1 MRTRTLTAVL
11 AVLLSAAVSGRAQ
24 RPGAQQ
30 PARDTPAQTQESQ
43 SAPPP
48 TARITGR
55 VVATDGGRPVQR
67 ARVQVRA
74 AELPGGRAMLTDE
87 SGVFDFTGLPAG
99 RYTVTVSKTGY
110 ISLEYGQRRP
120 LQPGMPLEVGD
131 GQQLRNVDFS
141 LPKGGVI
148 AGRLVDEVGEPVVG
162 ASVRVMRYRY
172 VQGDK
177 QLVPAG
183 AAETDDRG
191 EYRVWGLDPGDYYVN
206 AVTRPLLPG
215 FGGPGGRGGRGGRGG
230 GPGADAAGQNDESYA
245 PTYYPGVASPNDALA
260 LTLGVSEEKD
270 GVNFGL
276 LLVHTADL
284 SGHVMNPGG
293 VATTSGFIS
302 LRPEGTS
309 GGGGRGGRGGFGE
322 SYGSRINWDGAF
334 AIRNVPPG
342 RYVLDAS
349 SDDTGVQAYAMQP
362 VTVSGIDV
370 PDMMVLLQ
378 PGATITGTIK
388 FDAAAPSSDGPNA
401 RNVRI
406 TAIAADSNEPTV
418 RLNSRVDQNSNFDLD
433 GVPAGPHFI
442 RDAGGLRGWA
452 LEQVLVDG
460 HDVTD
465 TPVDLRSGQ
474 NLTGVT
480 VVFTDR
486 LTSVTGAVTDQS
498 GQPVTD
504 FTILAFPAD
513 STLWR
518 AQSRQIMTARPDQTG
533 KYQLQGLPPGD
544 YYLTTVDPTEP
555 GEWFEPDFLQAHVAA
570 AAQLTLNA
578 GDTVVRDFQIT
589 VK

>member
-11 AVLLSAAVSGRAQ
+11 ALLLSVAVFGQPQ
-24 RPGAQQ
+24 RTGPQQ
-30 PARDTPAQTQESQ
+30 PARDTPAQSQESQ
-43 SAPPP
+43 SAPQP

-55 VVATDGGRPVQR
+55 VVATDSGRPVQR

-74 AELPGGRAMLTDE
+74 PELPGGRAVLTDE
-87 SGVFDFTGLPAG
+87 SGAFDFTELPAG

-120 LQPGMPLEVGD
+120 LQPGIPLEVGD

-148 AGRLVDEVGEPVVG
+148 AGRLVDEVGDPVVG
-162 ASVRVMRYRY
+162 ASVRIMRYRY
-172 VQGDK
+172 LQGDK

-191 EYRVWGLDPGDYYVN
+191 QYRVWGLDPGDYYVN
-206 AVTRPLLPG
+206 AATRPLLPN
-215 FGGPGGRGGRGGRGG
+215 FGGPRGPGGRGPGFGA
-230 GPGADAAGQNDESYA
+230 GADAAGGQNDENYA
-245 PTYYPGVASPNDALA
+245 PTYYPGVASPNDALPV
-260 LTLGVSEEKD
+260 TLGVSEERD
-270 GVNFGL
+270 DVNFAL

-293 VATTSGFIS
+293 VATTSGFIN
-302 LRPEGTS
+302 LQPEGT
-309 GGGGRGGRGGFGE
+309 GGGGRRGGRGGFGQG
-322 SYGSRINWDGAF
+322 YGSRINWDGAF

-342 RYVLDAS
+342 RYILNAS
-349 SDDTGVQAYAMQP
+349 SDDTGVQAYATQP
-362 VTVSGIDV
+362 ITVSGVDV

-378 PGATITGTIK
+378 PGATISGTIK
-388 FDAAAPSSDGPNA
+388 FDAASPSSGPTA

-406 TAIAADSNEPTV
+406 TAVAADSSEPAA
-418 RLNSRVDQNSNFDLD
+418 RLNAKIDQNGNFQMD

-442 RDAGGLRGWA
+442 RDADGLRGWA

-465 TPVDLRSGQ
+465 TPLDVRSGQ

-480 VVFTDR
+480 VLFTNR
-486 LTSVTGAVTDQS
+486 LTEVTGVVTNQS

-504 FTILAFPAD
+504 FTVLAFPTD

-518 AQSRQIMTARPDQTG
+518 PQSRQIMTARPDQTG
-533 KYQLQGLPPGD
+533 EYQIEGLPPGD

-555 GEWFEPDFLQAHVAA
+555 GEWFEPDFLRAHISSAA
-570 AAQLTLNA
+570 HLTLNQ
-578 GDTVVRDFQIT
+578 GDAAVRDFQIT
-589 VK
+589 IK